1 MTAFIKTGELP
12 TPSNAKQIILKS
24 ANFSLVDDV
33 LYYTQPDG
41 RLLLVVP
48 KDQRQ
53 QLIQEAHGGVM
64 AGHLREMKY
73 TVSYK
78 STTGGKACELMYE
91 SCVSRVWCVLLATLG
106 KLISLHSL
114 PFRWLALLI
123 ALESTPSQWC
133 TWTI

>member
-33 LYYTQPDG
+33 LYYTQADG

-64 AGHLREMKY
+64 AGHLREKKIY
-73 TVSYK
+73 SQLQKHY
-78 STTGGKACELMYE
+78 
-91 SCVSRVWCVLLATLG
+91 WC
-106 KLISLHSL
+106 
-114 PFRWLALLI
+114 
-123 ALESTPSQWC
+123 SQSQ
-133 TWTI
+133 IKPLQL